1 MKSEYSFFF
10 FDGVGER
17 LITVDSSILNE
28 PSFRAAGWSASAAD
42 VKRTYSPPIP
52 TAVASDYFT
61 VPPRSAGFAPPGF
74 NDEEEEGGMVTG
86 RGSNDTV
93 GPGPNIRRRRRREQH
108 EEEDSSDLSD
118 ESEDEA
124 DESRAAQQI
133 KFAKMPVRHRAGSS
147 PIRSS
152 ATKEGIELLV
162 TSPSRPSGDGRLR
175 RGSLGAVEA
184 IKQRARRDTATSSDL
199 SSENELDPSIFKRRQ
214 LNPTHAAKTKT
225 LLAEKHKEDER
236 QNMRSIDEDSA
247 EGSDAS
253 SLSSGFLN
261 AADSGSLL
269 DDIGSLDASIT
280 SARPSIS
287 VPVEK
292 SPKKLKPPPNA
303 MLQTPIPKRPISTV
317 VPGSLLGQAIKAQKS
332 TPKNPIELYARLSG
346 KGVPNPLNI
355 RIYAPVSDAP
365 NKPFEMPL
373 QRTTQDSQSGETPQ
387 VTVGDAIGLS
397 LWRYMEEQYKP
408 PLEPS
413 QLNINRWALRMI
425 EDGEVDYDFPPL
437 MRTTP
442 ISDFTS
448 NNNRGPRGR
457 SREKPYDS
465 FALVKAT
472 DAEFKENQKLTPK
485 YDQQF
490 AAAQEQAGDGSPKQ
504 KPSTE
509 ANSTSVIAPELPAAV
524 RKLTGA
530 DRPVLA
536 TQHSTPRMGPPK
548 MLRIHFRSLEAYSQ
562 NTTIEV
568 TTDTYLAEVLD
579 IVCKKWK
586 LDKAYH
592 HLRVTGTRTI
602 APVDRTVESIGAHTD
617 LDLERR
623 RFVNEGAVG
632 LAGSPGSS
640 SPNAPLFLKTDSPRR
655 GGKRGAPM
663 MHPLA
668 QKQDL
673 PSGTG
678 RYKKFTVFRKQP
690 MSFTSHHQYNLILD
704 EEYMHAIPAESA
716 RTLSNEKARRIPF
729 REIVG
734 CKQSSRHGK
743 QFKVVVFKENAQK
756 RYDFIAQSAAEA
768 LEIVDETTRG
778 MEPYRHN
785 DIPDFV

>member
-1 MKSEYSFFF
+1 
-10 FDGVGER
+10 
-17 LITVDSSILNE
+17 
-28 PSFRAAGWSASAAD
+28 
-42 VKRTYSPPIP
+42 
-52 TAVASDYFT
+52 
-61 VPPRSAGFAPPGF
+61 
-74 NDEEEEGGMVTG
+74 
-86 RGSNDTV
+86 
-93 GPGPNIRRRRRREQH
+93 
-108 EEEDSSDLSD
+108 
-118 ESEDEA
+118 
-124 DESRAAQQI
+124 
-133 KFAKMPVRHRAGSS
+133 MPLRHRAGSS

-152 ATKEGIELLV
+152 AMKKGIEVLV
-162 TSPSRPSGDGRLR
+162 TSPSRPSGNGRLR
-175 RGSLGAVEA
+175 RGSLGAIEA
-184 IKQRARRDTATSSDL
+184 IKQRARRDTATSSDM
-199 SSENELDPSIFKRRQ
+199 SSENELDPSVFKRRQ
-214 LNPTHAAKTKT
+214 LNPSNAAKAKT

-269 DDIGSLDASIT
+269 DDLNPLNASVT
-280 SARPSIS
+280 SARPSVIA
-287 VPVEK
+287 PIEE
-292 SPKKLKPPPNA
+292 SPKKLKPPPNT

-332 TPKNPIELYARLSG
+332 APKNPVELFARLSG

-355 RIYAPVSDAP
+355 RIYASFSETPT
-365 NKPFEMPL
+365 KPFEMPL
-373 QRTTQDSQSGETPQ
+373 QRTAQDSESGGTPQ
-387 VTVGDAIGLS
+387 VTVADAIGLS

-408 PLEPS
+408 LIEPS

-437 MRTTP
+437 MRTRP

-472 DAEFKENQKLTPK
+472 DLEFKDHQRLTPM

-490 AAAQEQAGDGSPKQ
+490 AAAQEEAAHETPQQ

-509 ANSTSVIAPELPAAV
+509 ESKDPLAVIPELPAAV
-524 RKLTGA
+524 RKLTA
-530 DRPVLA
+530 APSDRPILA

-579 IVCKKWK
+579 SVCRKWK

-602 APVDRTVESIGAHTD
+602 APVDRTVEAIGAHTD

-632 LAGSPGSS
+632 LSGSHGSS
-640 SPNAPLFLKTDSPRR
+640 SPNAPLFLKTDPPKR
-655 GGKRGAPM
+655 GGKRTAPIL
-663 MHPLA
+663 HPLA

-673 PSGTG
+673 PSNTG
-678 RYKKFTVFRKQP
+678 RYKKYTVFRKQP

-704 EEYMHAIPAESA
+704 EEYMRAIPAESA
-716 RTLSNEKARRIPF
+716 RTLSTEKARRIPF
-729 REIVG
+729 SEIVG
-734 CKQSSRHGK
+734 CKQISRHGK
-743 QFKVVVFKENAQK
+743 QFKVRKFHHS
-756 RYDFIAQSAAEA
+756 RYLGKNYEDKLTGECLGGGLPRNRTEA
-768 LEIVDETTRG
+768 VRFHGTDSR
-778 MEPYRHN
+778 
-785 DIPDFV
+785 